1 MLDGLNNNLTLF
13 KVNGIENPEFTF
25 KIEFP

>member
-13 KVNGIENPEFTF
+13 KFKGIENPEFSF